1 MPKKNLYRE
10 RKYRRPSGYKEADA
24 EIARL
29 ENEDD
34 WDAMLKTEKDIA
46 KQAAM
51 EDDLEKHERQLKK
64 IARMEA
70 LRDRKKMP

>member
-1 MPKKNLYRE
+1 MTKKNPYRE
-10 RKYRRPSGYKEADA
+10 RKYRRPSGYQKVDQ

-29 ENEDD
+29 DNQDD

-51 EDDLEKHERQLKK
+51 DDDLEKHERQLKK
-64 IARMEA
+64 IARMKA